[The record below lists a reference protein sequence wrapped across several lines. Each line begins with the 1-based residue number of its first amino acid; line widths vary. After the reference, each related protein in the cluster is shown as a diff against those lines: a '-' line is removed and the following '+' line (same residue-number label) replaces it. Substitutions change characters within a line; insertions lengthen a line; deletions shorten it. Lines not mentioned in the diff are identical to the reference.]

1 MDTCITVWHWPTQ
14 ERWFDEGIR
23 TSLDL
28 VRHAGFTHINWN
40 PDAGSS
46 YWMADAEIEFTRRIV
61 AEAGLK
67 VHSVHATNGR
77 NTVSELIGPVPFTF
91 ESRKDIR
98 SPHEWQRLS
107 GVELLKNRIDLA
119 AAFGAPNIV
128 LHVDISDGVFRS
140 PESETEFFAPL
151 YRSLDEL
158 LPYCLERKVQ
168 IAAETLLDA
177 SGGSFLKLYDRL
189 FSRYEAA
196 FIGLCYDSGH
206 WELLEPG
213 GLTVLER
220 YGNRLIAT
228 HIHDNFGAK
237 DNHLL
242 PFDGRLDWNAITK
255 AIAATDYVTPL
266 NFETPMDRYGVP
278 DAVFYHRAHAVAARL
293 EEMIATA
300 RRKVGE

>member
-67 VHSVHATNGR
+67 VHSVHSTNGR

-119 AAFGAPNIV
+119 AASARLTSSCTSTSAMTSSAAPKARRNSSRRSTDPWMNCSPIV
-128 LHVDISDGVFRS
+128 LSGRFR
-140 PESETEFFAPL
+140 
-151 YRSLDEL
+151 
-158 LPYCLERKVQ
+158 C
-168 IAAETLLDA
+168 
-177 SGGSFLKLYDRL
+177 
-189 FSRYEAA
+189 
-196 FIGLCYDSGH
+196 
-206 WELLEPG
+206 
-213 GLTVLER
+213 
-220 YGNRLIAT
+220 
-228 HIHDNFGAK
+228 
-237 DNHLL
+237 
-242 PFDGRLDWNAITK
+242 GRD
-255 AIAATDYVTPL
+255 P
-266 NFETPMDRYGVP
+266 
-278 DAVFYHRAHAVAARL
+278 
-293 EEMIATA
+293 A
-300 RRKVGE
+300 RRQRGQLPEAL

>member
-1 MDTCITVWHWPTQ
+1 M
-14 ERWFDEGIR
+14 
-23 TSLDL
+23 S
-28 VRHAGFTHINWN
+28 
-40 PDAGSS
+40 
-46 YWMADAEIEFTRRIV
+46 
-61 AEAGLK
+61 
-67 VHSVHATNGR
+67 GR
-77 NTVSELIGPVPFTF
+77 
-91 ESRKDIR
+91 
-98 SPHEWQRLS
+98 
-107 GVELLKNRIDLA
+107 
-119 AAFGAPNIV
+119 
-128 LHVDISDGVFRS
+128 FRS
-140 PESETEFFAPL
+140 RPRPCSTPA
-151 YRSLDEL
+151 
-158 LPYCLERKVQ
+158 
-168 IAAETLLDA
+168 
-177 SGGSFLKLYDRL
+177 GGSFLKLYDRL

-300 RRKVGE
+300 RRKIGE